1 MKTKKWAIALF
12 SATIAVALS
21 ISTALAEVAEVTVN
35 QLKLRSGPGLNYKVI
50 FAFNKGARVS
60 KIKQQGNW
68 AYIAFG
74 RYEGWVYAPYI
85 RIVVPVPV
93 PVPVTGEGSG
103 GGNIGTGPAP
113 SRYQSS
119 GGASGGNINNARY
132 SGYGS
137 ANAQIVE
144 PNRVVVNVV
153 SENRAQP
160 FSVTY
165 YGDVIRRS
173 KGQIVANVT
182 AFASTLTGNRT
193 TPKNGS
199 CQIVVSPDSNVL
211 RSLDCQANS
220 GLDHGKTTFTGR

>member
-1 MKTKKWAIALF
+1 MKTKNWAIALF

-21 ISTALAEVAEVTVN
+21 ISTASAETVEVIVD
-35 QLKLRSGPGLNYKVI
+35 QLKVRSGPGLNYSVI
-50 FAFNKGARVS
+50 TAFDKGVRVNR
-60 KIKQQGNW
+60 IKQQGNW
-68 AYIAFG
+68 AYIAAG
-74 RYEGWVYAPYI
+74 RVEGWVYIPYI
-85 RIVVPVPV
+85 RVVGPVTGPG
-93 PVPVTGEGSG
+93 PVTGEGSG

-132 SGYGS
+132 GGYGS
-137 ANAQIVE
+137 ANAQIVGT
-144 PNRVVVNVV
+144 NRVVVNVV

-165 YGDVIRRS
+165 YGDVISRS
-173 KGQIVANVT
+173 DTKITANVT

-193 TPKNGS
+193 ISKNGR
-199 CQIVVSPDSNVL
+199 CEIAVIPNGNVL

>member
-1 MKTKKWAIALF
+1 MNTKNWAIALC

-21 ISTALAEVAEVTVN
+21 ISTALAEVAEVTVD
-35 QLKLRSGPGLNYKVI
+35 QLKLRSGPGLNYSAI
-50 FAFNKGARVS
+50 FTFNKGARVS
-60 KIKQQGNW
+60 KIKQQGDW

-85 RIVVPVPV
+85 RVVGPAPVPG
-93 PVPVTGEGSG
+93 PV
-103 GGNIGTGPAP
+103 TGPAP

-119 GGASGGNINNARY
+119 GGLSGGNINNARF
-132 SGYGS
+132 SGSGS

-144 PNRVVVNVV
+144 PYRVVVNVV
-153 SENRAQP
+153 SDNRANP

-165 YGDVIRRS
+165 YGDVIGRTNT
-173 KGQIVANVT
+173 KITVNVT
-182 AFASTLTGNRT
+182 GFASTLTGNRRLT
-193 TPKNGS
+193 KNGS
-199 CQIVVSPDSNVL
+199 CEIAVIPNGNVL

>member
-1 MKTKKWAIALF
+1 MNTKKWAIALC

-35 QLKLRSGPGLNYKVI
+35 QLKLRSGPGLNYSVI

-60 KIKQQGNW
+60 RIKQQGNW

-85 RIVVPVPV
+85 RLVGPG
-93 PVPVTGEGSG
+93 PVTGEGSG

-119 GGASGGNINNARY
+119 GGASGGNINNARFG
-132 SGYGS
+132 GYGS
-137 ANAQIVE
+137 ANVQIVGT
-144 PNRVVVNVV
+144 NRVVVNAV
-153 SENRAQP
+153 SDNRAQP

-165 YGDVIRRS
+165 YGAITSRS
-173 KGQIVANVT
+173 REQIVANVT
-182 AFASTLTGNRT
+182 AFASTLTGNQT
-193 TPKNGS
+193 IPKSGN
-199 CQIVVSPDSNVL
+199 CQIRVSIDSNVL
-211 RSLDCQANS
+211 RSFTCQAYG
-220 GLDHGKTTFTGR
+220 GLDHGNTTFTGR